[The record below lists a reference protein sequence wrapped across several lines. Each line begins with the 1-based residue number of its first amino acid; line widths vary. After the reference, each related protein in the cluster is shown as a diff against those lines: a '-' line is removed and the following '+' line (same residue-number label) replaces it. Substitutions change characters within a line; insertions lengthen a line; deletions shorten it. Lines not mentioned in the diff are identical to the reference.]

1 MTHSPTRNT
10 LIFSFALAIL
20 AALALAPASLAATSF
35 CPPGSGTGQCSD
47 PQGLAT
53 DFGTGRVYVAD
64 TGNNRV
70 NVFESDGE
78 FLFAVGWDVVSA
90 GPGKVAAPDEQQ
102 TVTLGANTTGGS
114 FELRF
119 DTQLTEAFDEKFSE
133 PIAFDAPA
141 SGPNS
146 VEAALNALL
155 SIGGV
160 GGSVSV
166 TGPNG
171 GPYTVTFGGVYA
183 GEGVSQMESN
193 TVGLIVSGGEPSV
206 NVTTAVPGGAF
217 EICKAA
223 AGDIC
228 KPGSRGAGA
237 GQFGGAFSKP
247 TRIVVDNTGG
257 PEQGKVY
264 VGTDNFRVQKFK
276 PDGNFEL
283 AFGWG
288 VDTGAPEPQVC
299 TAASTC
305 QAGTFPAPE
314 TPGGEIPAGECQL
327 GRSSDPIAVG
337 SGGDVFVADTIGNE
351 PNFTNRVEKFSPA
364 GACLGETLLVK
375 GNFRLGAL
383 AVDSSE
389 DAYVQVESAVGG
401 FKKFDLGSPENELLH
416 CDPGIFTR
424 ALAIDASGR
433 LFAAQSESSATG
445 VVFGSFPEI
454 TEYDTACNVIRRF
467 GYGQIENSNME
478 GLAVLH
484 GAEGDVFL
492 APGVSQHIRYLKIP
506 PPGPIIA
513 PESVEANPI
522 GNTKATIK
530 AEINPEGKASAYH
543 VDFMTMEAFK
553 EEDEE
558 FTGEGL
564 KSTPIKA
571 LDFSAGKEFRLRQ
584 AEAVLGCPVATQELI
599 DEGKCLEPETE
610 YAFRVIANNADNP
623 SGAGEGTVQGSFTT
637 EPSIDFGAVYATEVG
652 LDTAKINA
660 EVNPVG
666 IPATGYFE
674 YVDEATY
681 QQSGFAEAS
690 RVPDTEAGLQPL
702 DFGSAETFSARGVTL
717 NPLTPGT
724 TYRYRLAAINPFLEE
739 PRTSAE
745 GSFTTFEPLG
755 AEPGSCPANEAFRAA
770 ASALL
775 PDCRA
780 YEMVSPLDKGG
791 FDVVPQTQRVIGRPA
806 AVEQSAVSGDRFTYG
821 VRNPFDDAK
830 SSPVTTQYM
839 ATRNPLGHPEEGWR
853 NHTITPAYDK
863 PIKALLELDYDFRA
877 FSPDLCQSWATPYFE
892 PVLAE
897 GAIPGYIN
905 LYRRQDDACGGEAYE
920 ALTTTQPEN
929 LTGFQFDLEV
939 QGVSADGTVAVFVAD
954 DNLSFDSPPQPA
966 GCVNTGQGCQLRLY
980 ATAPGFPPR
989 FLCVLPGGQA
999 SKSPCSAGTSS
1010 PNGFSLHRLANVS
1023 GAVSADGTRI
1033 FWSASDAEGKIY
1045 LRQNPFGE
1053 GAECSGA
1060 GSPCTI
1066 AVSKDAEALSK
1077 TSVSHFWAGA
1087 NDGSRAIFSTGA
1099 TGSGKG
1105 DLYEFEVEAEAT
1117 HKIAGAVI
1125 GVLGASADASRTYFV
1140 SGEVLSEAANS
1151 EGEKAIA
1158 GKPNLYLYETE
1169 ADVYRFIATLA
1180 SADVSSQLSFGTSS
1194 ATAFEPHF
1202 HNARVSASG
1211 LHVAF
1216 MSTAPLTGYDN
1227 TDALSGKADTEAF
1240 LYDAGEGQLICASC
1254 NPSGARPAGANV
1266 LGEEVIPFWVAAQ
1279 IPVWQSTLYPGRV
1292 LAEDGTRLYFEAQ
1305 DSLVARD
1312 TNGRLDV
1319 YQWEELGAGSC
1330 EESRPTFSPAAQG
1343 CIDLISSGQS
1353 LNNSTF
1359 VDASP
1364 DGRDVFIRTSSSLVP
1379 QDYGLIDIY
1388 DARVLGGFPGPPPPG
1403 PECEGGAC
1411 QSPAPPPNDPTPASA
1426 GFRGPGDPV
1435 AIGAAKRRCP
1445 KGRRRVKVGGKG
1457 KTRCLKPRKARHA
1470 KKGGRPA
1477 NRNRGG
1483 AK

>member
-20 AALALAPASLAATSF
+20 AALALAPASPAATSF
-35 CPPGSGTGQCSD
+35 CPPGSGAGQCSD
-47 PQGLAT
+47 PRALAT
-53 DFGTGRVYVAD
+53 DFETGRVYVAD
-64 TGNNRV
+64 FKNNRV
-70 NVFESDGE
+70 NVFEADGD
-78 FLFAVGWDVVSA
+78 FVMAFGW
-90 GPGKVAAPDEQQ
+90 GVANGANVLQSCGTGATPP
-102 TVTLGANTTGGS
+102 TVTC
-114 FELRF
+114 
-119 DTQLTEAFDEKFSE
+119 Q
-133 PIAFDAPA
+133 
-141 SGPNS
+141 
-146 VEAALNALL
+146 
-155 SIGGV
+155 
-160 GGSVSV
+160 
-166 TGPNG
+166 
-171 GPYTVTFGGVYA
+171 
-183 GEGVSQMESN
+183 EG
-193 TVGLIVSGGEPSV
+193 ISGG
-206 NVTTAVPGGAF
+206 A
-217 EICKAA
+217 
-223 AGDIC
+223 
-228 KPGSRGAGA
+228 A
-237 GQFGGAFSKP
+237 GQFSSQFNAPMSIAVDNIEGSP
-247 TRIVVDNTGG
+247 TRHDVYIIDN
-257 PEQGKVY
+257 
-264 VGTDNFRVQKFK
+264 NNRRVNHFK
-276 PDGNFEL
+276 PDGSFVN

-288 VDTGAPEPQVC
+288 VDTGAPELEAC
-299 TAASTC
+299 TTASTC
-305 QAGTFPAPE
+305 QEGISGP
-314 TPGGEIPAGECQL
+314 GECQL
-327 GRSSDPIAVG
+327 SGARGLAVG
-337 SGGDVFVADTIGNE
+337 PGGNIFVADTSGNE
-351 PNFTNRVEKFSPA
+351 PNFTNRVQKFSPA
-364 GACLGETLLVK
+364 GACLEEDVLLE
-375 GNFRLGAL
+375 GNGRLISL
-383 AVDSSE
+383 AIDSSE
-389 DAYVQVESAVGG
+389 DAYVSIEKLGG
-401 FKKFDLGSPENELLH
+401 ALRKYDLDTKAQLCELE
-416 CDPGIFTR
+416 PGIDNGGIATT
-424 ALAIDASGR
+424 AIAIDAADR
-433 LFAAQSESSATG
+433 LFASQNESRAKSVG
-445 VVFGSFPEI
+445 SGSFREI
-454 TEYDTACNVIRRF
+454 TEYDTSCNVVRRF
-467 GYGQIENSNME
+467 GYGQLGEGNVG

-484 GAEGDVFL
+484 GAEGDVFVIQSSS
-492 APGVSQHIRYLKIP
+492 GGDFVKYLKIP

-780 YEMVSPLDKGG
+780 YEMVSPLDKAG

-999 SKSPCSAGTSS
+999 SKTPCSAGTSS

-1045 LRQNPFGE
+1045 QRQNPFGE